1 MVNPNSL
8 PDLTSAMEDYLET
21 IFHLEQERRIA
32 RVRDI
37 AKRLD
42 VKMSSV
48 SSALKSLSS
57 KGLIKY
63 DPHQYITLTQKGLLK
78 AKEIVRKH
86 QVLKRFFV
94 QVLSLNEEIAEDNAC
109 RLEHHLDPPVIDKLV
124 DFVDYVQMCPVDQT
138 KWTTRARENCD
149 DCMKCLEEAKEQVLA
164 KDKARRAALENGLTL
179 FEAPAG
185 SQFIVE
191 SIKRDRSKSDYYIDQ
206 MIEEG
211 AIVEVEENKAEAE
224 SMLINVR
231 GYQIE
236 LPKGRASGILVKPV

>member
-37 AKRLD
+37 AKRLG

-57 KGLIKY
+57 KGLIEY
-63 DPHQYITLTQKGLLK
+63 DPHQYITLTKKGLLK

-94 QVLSLNEEIAEDNAC
+94 QVLSLDEEIAEDNAC
-109 RLEHHLDPPVIDKLV
+109 RLEHHLDPRVIDKLV
-124 DFVDYVQMCPVDQT
+124 DFVDYAQMCPVDQT
-138 KWTTRARENCD
+138 RWINGVAEDCE
-149 DCMKCLEEAKEQVLA
+149 DCMKCLEEAKKRVLA
-164 KDKARRAALENGLTL
+164 KEKARRKALESGLTMV
-179 FEAPAG
+179 EAPPGA
-185 SQFIVE
+185 QVIVE
-191 SIKRDRSKSDYYIDQ
+191 TFKGDPYDISTISKG
-206 MIEEG
+206 MVEEG
-211 AIVEVEENKAEAE
+211 AMVEMEENSPDSE
-224 SMLINVR
+224 SVLINIR
-231 GYQIE
+231 GYQIS
-236 LPKGRASGILVKPV
+236 LPRNLASEILVKPA